1 MIRATR
7 TRIGVT
13 RTRSY
18 NNRITAFVM
27 LAGAWLVASGAA
39 MAQPPPPPTPPP
51 AEPPGI
57 WTGSAGAGMS
67 LTNGNSDT
75 VNYSLAFDITRD
87 AKTRH
92 VLKWTGLYLRGERE
106 GELTVNRISLGFRD
120 QYAITTRT
128 FVYGQVDYLR
138 DTFKLIDY
146 LVAPTAGIGYKL
158 IDTEATKFSA
168 DVGGGA
174 VWEKNP
180 DVEVQTD
187 GAVTA
192 GEKLQHQLTETTT
205 LKHATT
211 ALWKADDFA
220 DGLYTVAVGVAVR
233 MSQSLQLTVDLLDTF
248 KNRPPTAATEK
259 NDVAL
264 VVAVTLKY

>member
-1 MIRATR
+1 M
-7 TRIGVT
+7 IGVT
-13 RTRSY
+13 RTSSD
-18 NNRITAFVM
+18 TTLVATLVM
-27 LAGAWLVASGAA
+27 VAGAWLVAAGTAI
-39 MAQPPPPPTPPP
+39 AQPPPPPPPP

-92 VLKWTGLYLRGERE
+92 VLKWTGLHLRGERE
-106 GELTVNRISLGFRD
+106 GELTVNRTSLAFRD

-128 FVYGQVDYLR
+128 FVYGQVDYFR

-146 LVAPTAGIGYKL
+146 LVAPTAGIGYKI
-158 IDTEATKFSA
+158 IDTEATKFST
-168 DVGGGA
+168 DVGGGV

-180 DVEVQTD
+180 DLDVRTN

-192 GEKLQHQLTETTT
+192 SEKLQHQLTETTT

-211 ALWKADDFA
+211 ALWKANDFA

-233 MSQSLQLTVDLLDTF
+233 MSQNLQLTVDLLDTF